1 MNYKAVFNIIGK
13 VLLLVAALMVLPAA
27 TALIYA
33 EYRAA
38 VSYVSVAVLSAAIG
52 FVLSFLKPKDS
63 IIYAKEGLVA
73 VALAWIAVSVI
84 GAIPFVVS
92 GDIPNVVDALF
103 ESVSGFT
110 TTGATVVVVTE
121 DLTHASL
128 LWRALAHFVGG
139 MGVIVFVIAV
149 VSRSPGRSMNILR
162 AEMPGPIV
170 DKFVPKAR
178 DTAKILYMI
187 YAGMTL
193 VMTVMLLCGG
203 MPLFDSIVH
212 AISTAGTGGFGVK
225 TSSIAT
231 YNDYSQWVI
240 AVFMLLFGVNFNVYY
255 LIIIKKFSQAVK
267 SSELRC
273 FLIIILVSTA
283 LIASNIYSQV
293 GNLYTAIKN
302 AFFQTTSYISTTGF
316 TIADTSQWPTMSKTV
331 LIVLMFIGGCAGSTA
346 GGLKVSRLM
355 IVFGKIGSELKKA
368 VHPHKATIEKLE
380 GKRLDE
386 KTVTQTHS
394 YFALYFV
401 AFFAI
406 LLLVTFIEQFFTD
419 FSFEANFA
427 AVASCFNNVGPIFD
441 NVVGY
446 GTFANYSGLSKVLLT
461 LAMLLGRLEIYPL
474 LLTLAPSTWAKR

>member
-52 FVLSFLKPKDS
+52 FALSFLKPKDS

-302 AFFQTTSYISTTGF
+302 AF
-316 TIADTSQWPTMSKTV
+316 SKRRHIFPRRA
-331 LIVLMFIGGCAGSTA
+331 L
-346 GGLKVSRLM
+346 RLRT
-355 IVFGKIGSELKKA
+355 L
-368 VHPHKATIEKLE
+368 
-380 GKRLDE
+380 
-386 KTVTQTHS
+386 HS
-394 YFALYFV
+394 
-401 AFFAI
+401 
-406 LLLVTFIEQFFTD
+406 
-419 FSFEANFA
+419 
-427 AVASCFNNVGPIFD
+427 
-441 NVVGY
+441 
-446 GTFANYSGLSKVLLT
+446 
-461 LAMLLGRLEIYPL
+461 GRLCQRL
-474 LLTLAPSTWAKR
+474 C